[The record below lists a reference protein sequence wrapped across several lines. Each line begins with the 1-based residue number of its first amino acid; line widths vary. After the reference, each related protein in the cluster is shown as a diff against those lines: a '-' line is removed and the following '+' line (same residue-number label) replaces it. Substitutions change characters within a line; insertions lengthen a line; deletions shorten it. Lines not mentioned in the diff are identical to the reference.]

1 MPVILNGLVI
11 EEYAHPDD
19 MAAIS
24 AIRNFNGL
32 DTLLSKIG
40 DKANQMLNRSIALGY
55 YVRLTDET
63 SPEIFRIIHDVCKIL
78 NYDKIP
84 EVYSKRSYSIDIEVS
99 GAEKPTMVI
108 PDALI
113 NNYDEK
119 FLYFAF
125 GRAISKLKSD
135 YLKFYTIARATI
147 EIVEFAKSLP
157 DAINLLFARWMQKA
171 ELTADRGGLLACQD
185 CKTAIRFL
193 MNYAGMPVAFTENVS
208 IPEYIAAYRTNDKVV
223 NLCRNLLTLT
233 NCTGFYNDR
242 IVELFNWYTNGGYGD
257 VLDEYMF

>member
-1 MPVILNGLVI
+1 MPEILEGLQI

-19 MAAIS
+19 LAAIS
-24 AIRNFNGL
+24 AIKSFSGL

-40 DKANQMLNRSIALGY
+40 DEANQILKRSIALGY
-55 YVRLTDET
+55 YVRLTEEN
-63 SPEIFRIIHDVCKIL
+63 SPEIFRIIYNVCKIL
-78 NYDKIP
+78 NYNKFP
-84 EVYSKRSYSIDIEVS
+84 EVYSKRSHSIDIEVS

-108 PDALI
+108 PDFLI

-135 YLKFYTIARATI
+135 YLKFYTIARTTI

-185 CKTAIRFL
+185 CKTAVRFL
-193 MNYAGMPVAFTENVS
+193 MNYAGMPVEFTENVS
-208 IPEYIAAYRTNDKVV
+208 VPEYVAAYKTDDKLV
-223 NLCRNLLTLT
+223 NLSRNLLTLT

-242 IVELFNWYTNGGYGD
+242 IVELFNWYANGDYGNI
-257 VLDEYMF
+257 LDEYMF